1 MPDACDS
8 QAVFS
13 GRGIILLAGVLATA
27 AIALVPAIGS
37 ADPVVHSSAKKKPPL
52 KFSKARVFSD
62 HSVTPGQQ
70 EWITV
75 AKVPPRA
82 KLKVAIEPPTTT
94 PQCGQYYFCRSVRVF
109 PAPGTPPYRSSSKG
123 GATLSFIMPSHYV
136 IQSDPFRPS
145 TRQSVAFAD
154 GQAVHIDV
162 LGKKR
167 TRKATRVGF
176 GFGRAI
182 VYIPP
187 AS

>member
-13 GRGIILLAGVLATA
+13 GRGIILLAGVVATA

-37 ADPVVHSSAKKKPPL
+37 ADPVVETSANKKPQL
-52 KFSKARVFSD
+52 KFSKARVRSD
-62 HSVTPGQQ
+62 GSVTPGQQ
-70 EWITV
+70 EWIAV
-75 AKVPPRA
+75 SQLPPRT

-109 PAPGTPPYRSSSKG
+109 PVPGTPPYRSSGKG
-123 GATLSFIMPSHYV
+123 GATLSFIMPSHYT

-154 GQAVHIDV
+154 GQAVHINV
-162 LGKKR
+162 LGRKR
-167 TRKATRVGF
+167 TGNATHVGF
-176 GFGRAI
+176 GFGRAVVQI
-182 VYIPP
+182 SP
-187 AS
+187 A